1 MLDAILTDL
10 ESHCERIVTRLDDIK
25 DTRVRLVIEEQELRS
40 ELKAGQAIFVSAK
53 KTIDRAVAK
62 HTERRPVGRPRL
74 VVAS

>member
-1 MLDAILTDL
+1 MLDSILTDL
-10 ESHCERIVTRLDDIK
+10 EQHCARCVTRLDDITV
-25 DTRVRLVIEEQELRS
+25 TRERLRKEEKQLRR

-74 VVAS
+74 VKAS